1 MNRAGAIA
9 EVDWYRNLVARKL
22 RLWGGDLRAD
32 FKELLLANIDEVAE
46 HKESLTFKEY
56 KDGYYIGQVDEEG
69 LRHGYGIFT
78 RTTDKRDRWVMQAG
92 YWQEGRAMGT
102 HTLYDS
108 DCPERLHYLAAMH
121 FLGERRRERGM
132 VEITISERGIDT
144 RPHKYRR
151 WEGFSLSTLLVG
163 GMIIYVFLLA
173 TIRNAKL
180 SLIIVGFIAA
190 LYLLGALR
198 GRD

>member
-1 MNRAGAIA
+1 
-9 EVDWYRNLVARKL
+9 
-22 RLWGGDLRAD
+22 
-32 FKELLLANIDEVAE
+32 
-46 HKESLTFKEY
+46 
-56 KDGYYIGQVDEEG
+56 
-69 LRHGYGIFT
+69 
-78 RTTDKRDRWVMQAG
+78 
-92 YWQEGRAMGT
+92 
-102 HTLYDS
+102 
-108 DCPERLHYLAAMH
+108 MH

-144 RPHKYRR
+144 NPRKYRR
-151 WEGFSLSTLLVG
+151 WEGFSFSTLLVG